1 MISQLSVIAILT
13 KIAKV
18 GQQENKED
26 FRSSSIAALRAKAQV
41 QLQKITF
48 AFIQNQKR
56 HPKQKF
62 RHQDSD
68 SCKNYWK
75 SLNIEMFPGTFRQN
89 VWSGAGGRTEKNVF
103 VAAPRQVIFS
113 AIWFTSENSECLDIV

>member
-13 KIAKV
+13 KITKV
-18 GQQENKED
+18 GQEENKED

-68 SCKNYWK
+68 SWK
-75 SLNIEMFPGTFRQN
+75 IIENQF
-89 VWSGAGGRTEKNVF
+89 
-103 VAAPRQVIFS
+103 
-113 AIWFTSENSECLDIV
+113 

>member
-56 HPKQKF
+56 T
-62 RHQDSD
+62 QDKGSD
-68 SCKNYWK
+68 TKI
-75 SLNIEMFPGTFRQN
+75 LILVRIIENRLTL
-89 VWSGAGGRTEKNVF
+89 KC
-103 VAAPRQVIFS
+103 
-113 AIWFTSENSECLDIV
+113 EN

>member
-48 AFIQNQKR
+48 AFIQNQKGT
-56 HPKQKF
+56 
-62 RHQDSD
+62 QDKGSD
-68 SCKNYWK
+68 TKI
-75 SLNIEMFPGTFRQN
+75 LILVRIIENRLTLKCFQEHSAKMF
-89 VWSGAGGRTEKNVF
+89 GAELEAERRKMFSSPLHARWFFQQYDLHLRTLSV
-103 VAAPRQVIFS
+103 
-113 AIWFTSENSECLDIV
+113 

>member
-41 QLQKITF
+41 QKITF

-56 HPKQKF
+56 T
-62 RHQDSD
+62 QDKGSD
-68 SCKNYWK
+68 TKI
-75 SLNIEMFPGTFRQN
+75 LILVRIIENHLTLKCFQEHSAKMF
-89 VWSGAGGRTEKNVF
+89 GAELEAERRKM
-103 VAAPRQVIFS
+103 FS
-113 AIWFTSENSECLDIV
+113 SPLHAR